1 VGFQV
6 KQGHEKEALQEL
18 RDIEGVQEI
27 NLTTGEWDVMLRVY
41 AEDTDA
47 LRELMFDHIAEL
59 EGFSRS
65 QTMVIL
71 GTEYDDP
78 VLPIREPEDED

>member
-1 VGFQV
+1 
-6 KQGHEKEALQEL
+6 
-18 RDIEGVQEI
+18 
-27 NLTTGEWDVMLRVY
+27 MLRVY